1 MFKNIN
7 NFIFIQIYINF
18 IFLFISVIALDGNKN
33 IYGPN
38 YGLVPGF
45 LCSPSG
51 LPPPPPS
58 PQPPTQNPSYYSPQ
72 LPPISSSSISSN
84 PYTTNFPLPP
94 PPPSPL
100 IPPPPPPPLPSLPFY
115 SPPSPSISP
124 INSLPPQPPSMN
136 LPLPPPPP
144 MYGTGYPVINGPPVG
159 SYFCIPYCPQNGN
172 NIGGNFPSIN
182 NYPPLGSSPS
192 NIMNPANLSPLGYGT
207 GSLGGYGQFN
217 PQMGGG
223 GALPFSGAYI
233 HTEPSANI
241 GGINGPISN
250 VGNIPPP
257 PLIPTNNIWPPS
269 NGIRRSVETTNDDEN
284 KKKIIAKKER
294 KGV

>member
-1 MFKNIN
+1 MFKNI
-7 NFIFIQIYINF
+7 IFIQIYINF

-51 LPPPPPS
+51 LPPPP
-58 PQPPTQNPSYYSPQ
+58 QLPTQNPSSYYSPS
-72 LPPISSSSISSN
+72 LPLSSN
-84 PYTTNFPLPP
+84 PYTTNNFPLPP
-94 PPPSPL
+94 PPPQ
-100 IPPPPPPPLPSLPFY
+100 PPLPPLPFY

-124 INSLPPQPPSMN
+124 INSLLPQPPSMN

-144 MYGTGYPVINGPPVG
+144 MYGTGYPVINSSPIG
-159 SYFCIPYCPQNGN
+159 SYFCIPYCPQSGN
-172 NIGGNFPSIN
+172 SIGGNFPSIN
-182 NYPPLGSSPS
+182 NYSPPLLGSSPS
-192 NIMNPANLSPLGYGT
+192 NIMNPANLSPSGYGI
-207 GSLGGYGQFN
+207 GSLGGYGQLN
-217 PQMGGG
+217 PQMGGGG

-233 HTEPSANI
+233 HTEPSTNI

-250 VGNIPPP
+250 GGNIPPP
-257 PLIPTNNIWPPS
+257 PLMPTNNIWPPS
-269 NGIRRSVETTNDDEN
+269 NGIRRSVEITNNDEN